1 MNSMSL
7 AAHGGM
13 RHFWVEGLL
22 AVALTLSVVTAAY
35 ATTLIT
41 PRAPPPPAYAK
52 AIVEVPP
59 PPPPPPAHVLPS
71 KPNHNYRQE
80 PGERG

>member
-1 MNSMSL
+1 MSL

-35 ATTLIT
+35 ATTVIA
-41 PRAPPPPAYAK
+41 PRAPEPQPAYARVVAEPPPAPPPPA
-52 AIVEVPP
+52 PP
-59 PPPPPPAHVLPS
+59 PP
-71 KPNHNYRQE
+71 
-80 PGERG
+80 